1 MSNEVWRGSSL
12 GTHSFESET
21 NVVYAE
27 RIQAV
32 YRCLNGHL
40 TEVTFSSEAELPETW
55 PCKQCPEDSHPYDAS
70 SPTAPVCE
78 APKAGRSHWQML
90 LERRTTEELEEILQE
105 QLTRLRESRASGQ
118 VEF

>member
-27 RIQAV
+27 RIQATF
-32 YRCLNGHL
+32 RCVNGHL
-40 TEVTFSSEAELPETW
+40 TEVTFSKDAELPETW
-55 PCKQCPEDSHPYDAS
+55 ACKHCSEEGKPFDEN
-70 SPTAPVCE
+70 SPTPLATE
-78 APKAGRSHWQML
+78 SAKSGRSHWQML

-105 QLTRLRESRASGQ
+105 QLTLLRQRRANGQ